1 MKVARRTPGPA
12 SANLQWRKPR
22 EVRTGRPS
30 DAMGISSL
38 AVRCRSALIASLG
51 SGRRGGELG
60 WSIAIGR
67 TGVAQRRLTDK
78 AVVQGGATA
87 SKAVA
92 DREPAQQKFSSGM
105 SPRIQSDHDVST
117 LIAAGDAAGRERG
130 E

>member
-22 EVRTGRPS
+22 EVRTGRAS

-38 AVRCRSALIASLG
+38 AVRCRSALIACLG
-51 SGRRGGELG
+51 NDRGGDG
-60 WSIAIGR
+60 PGRSIATGR
-67 TGVAQRRLTDK
+67 TGVAQRRLIDES
-78 AVVQGGATA
+78 VVQGGATA

-117 LIAAGDAAGRERG
+117 LIAAGDAAGR
-130 E
+130 